1 MKKNGN
7 IVSYSM
13 DEIKE
18 MIARG
23 EDKTD
28 YDRVVTYEEIEA
40 QIAADPELAVPDDW
54 QDRIIANVDFS
65 SIETIG
71 RDLKRLVSIRYS
83 PRVINYFK
91 STGKGWQTRM
101 DAVLLAYVDEVQK
114 KK

>member
-1 MKKNGN
+1 MKKKGN

-13 DEIKE
+13 DEIKA

-40 QIAADPELAVPDDW
+40 QIAADPELAMPDDW
-54 QDRIIANVDFS
+54 KDHIITNVDFS

-71 RDLKRLVSIRYS
+71 RDLKRLVSIRYT
-83 PRVINYFK
+83 PRVIEYFK

>member
-1 MKKNGN
+1 MKKNGT

-18 MIARG
+18 MIGRG

-40 QIAADPELAVPDDW
+40 QIAADPELTVEEAW
-54 QDRIIANVDFS
+54 EDRIIPNLNFS
-65 SIETIG
+65 SIEALG

-83 PRVINYFK
+83 PRVIDYFK